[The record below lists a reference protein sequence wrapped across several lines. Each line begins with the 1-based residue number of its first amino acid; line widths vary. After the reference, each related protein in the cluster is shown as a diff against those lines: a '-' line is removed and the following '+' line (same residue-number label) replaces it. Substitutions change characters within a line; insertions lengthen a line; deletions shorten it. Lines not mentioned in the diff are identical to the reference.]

1 MSSAYKRII
10 EEEDWNK
17 TSNCEDGYINVS
29 DEKAMNGFVFEFKEK
44 CDTNFIN
51 NFKLIEKDEQEELQ
65 IFNYSQLH
73 YRNLERLLL
82 QGRATQQRK
91 LLSYSFKYLNVIKE
105 IEMMKIESITRYF
118 IENFQKLKDKR
129 NKELKEIGKA
139 TGENDK
145 EERDDTYWE
154 WENKTGQIRL
164 GFWSNNL
171 VGSNYRTTSSKFTNL
186 PITVREF
193 YKNYVVNNVIIRFFW
208 CAYDI
213 REYLFAEKLDIESA
227 YTPYMSIAGT
237 FYLEEMKYPAKMIE
251 KGTWLIRDMIG
262 DQYKHGEGKDG
273 QFTKN
278 VKMRYKIILPD
289 NIYIKDLKEVQV
301 GLYDQDTGKWR
312 LEAQDVGLKI
322 GEKERG
328 RTCNLVEFTTTEL
341 GIFGV
346 LIERKINFPYKD
358 WNIRCIKDNKNN
370 LVAILDLV
378 TPRTKF
384 VFELG
389 LLDNVPEDREA
400 TERIYPCH
408 AYMKLI
414 DNEEEC
420 FNHIANK
427 YLTFDQMILALKD
440 CGILIAPWKED
451 IEEIGFHEKNYETAN
466 RAVDDIVMA
475 CRYYSIR
482 AHNYNKL
489 IETDKIVVK
498 AKPNPEFDKKFLDDE
513 EKDWIDFLW
522 YPNKASIGKYV
533 LEGENLVFK
542 QSIETTRPKL
552 HQIIKDTQPKEI
564 YEQISEDDFSSAFLV
579 NIRNVIRV
587 LYLVNI
593 P

>member
-1 MSSAYKRII
+1 
-10 EEEDWNK
+10 
-17 TSNCEDGYINVS
+17 
-29 DEKAMNGFVFEFKEK
+29 MNGFIFEFKEK

-51 NFKLIEKDEQEELQ
+51 NFKLIEKDEADEFQ

-82 QGRATQQRK
+82 QGRATLQRK
-91 LLSYSFKYLNVIKE
+91 LINYSFDNLMEIKK

-118 IENFQKLKDKR
+118 IENFQKLKEKR
-129 NKELKEIGKA
+129 NKELKELGKA

-145 EERDDTYWE
+145 EEREDTYWE

-164 GFWSNNL
+164 GFWANNL
-171 VGSNYRTTSSKFTNL
+171 VQSNYRTTSSKFAKL
-186 PITVREF
+186 PLTVREF

-208 CAYDI
+208 CGYDI
-213 REYLFAEKLDIESA
+213 REYYSGNKAKGSG

-237 FYLEEMKYPAKMIE
+237 FYLEEMKYPAKMME
-251 KGTWLIRDMIG
+251 KGTWHIRDMIG
-262 DQYKHGEGKDG
+262 EQYKHGEGKDG

-289 NIYIKDLKEVQV
+289 NIYIKDLTEVQV

-312 LEAQDVGLKI
+312 LDAQDVGLKK

-328 RTCNLVEFTTTEL
+328 KICNLVEFTTTEL

-346 LIERKINFPYKD
+346 LIERKINFPYKS
-358 WNIRCIKDNKNN
+358 WNIRCIKNELNQ
-370 LVAILDLV
+370 LVAILDLE

-384 VFELG
+384 IFELG
-389 LLDNVPEDREA
+389 LSDNIPEDREA
-400 TERIYPCH
+400 TERVYPVH

-414 DNEEEC
+414 DNKEDC
-420 FNHIANK
+420 FNHIAGK
-427 YLTFDQMILALKD
+427 DLTFDQMILALKD

-451 IEEIGFHEKNYETAN
+451 IEQIDFHEKNHETVN

-475 CRYYSIR
+475 CRYYSIKSSE
-482 AHNYNKL
+482 YNRS

-498 AKPNPEFDKKFLDDE
+498 AKPNPEFDKYFLDDE
-513 EKDWIDFLW
+513 EKDWVDFLW

-533 LEGENLVFK
+533 IEGKNLVFNK
-542 QSIETTRPKL
+542 TIENTRPHL
-552 HQIIKDTQPKEI
+552 HQIIQDTQPKEV
-564 YEQISEDDFSSAFLV
+564 YEQVAEDDFSSAFLV

-587 LYLVNI
+587 LDLVSI

>member
-1 MSSAYKRII
+1 
-10 EEEDWNK
+10 
-17 TSNCEDGYINVS
+17 
-29 DEKAMNGFVFEFKEK
+29 MNGFLFEFKEK

-51 NFKLIEKDEQEELQ
+51 NFKLIEKDEADEFQ

-82 QGRATQQRK
+82 QGRATLQRK
-91 LLSYSFKYLNVIKE
+91 LINYSFENLMEIKN
-105 IEMMKIESITRYF
+105 IEKMKIESITRYF

-129 NKELKEIGKA
+129 NKELKELGKA

-145 EERDDTYWE
+145 EEREDTYWE
-154 WENKTGQIRL
+154 WENKTGLIRL
-164 GFWSNNL
+164 GFWANNL
-171 VGSNYRTTSSKFTNL
+171 VQSNYRTTSSKFTNL

-193 YKNYVVNNVIIRFFW
+193 YKSYVVNNVVIRFFW

-213 REYLFAEKLDIESA
+213 REYYSGKKVQGSG

-237 FYLEEMKYPAKMIE
+237 FYLEEMKYPQKMIE
-251 KGTWLIRDMIG
+251 KGTWNIRDMIG
-262 DQYKHGEGKDG
+262 EQYKHGEGKDG

-289 NIYIKDLKEVQV
+289 HIYIKDLKEVQV

-328 RTCNLVEFTTTEL
+328 KICNLVEFTTTEL

-346 LIERKINFPYKD
+346 LIERKINFPYKS
-358 WNIRCIKDNKNN
+358 WNIRCIKNENNN
-370 LVAILDLV
+370 LVAILDLE

-384 VFELG
+384 IFELG
-389 LLDNVPEDREA
+389 LSDN
-400 TERIYPCH
+400 
-408 AYMKLI
+408 
-414 DNEEEC
+414 
-420 FNHIANK
+420 
-427 YLTFDQMILALKD
+427 ILALKD

-451 IEEIGFHEKNYETAN
+451 IEQIDFHEKNHETVN

-475 CRYYSIR
+475 CRYYSIKSSKF
-482 AHNYNKL
+482 NKL

-498 AKPNPEFDKKFLDDE
+498 AKPNPEFDKYFLDDE
-513 EKDWIDFLW
+513 EKDWINFLW
-522 YPNKASIGKYV
+522 YPNKASIGRYV
-533 LEGENLVFK
+533 IQGENLIFNK
-542 QSIETTRPKL
+542 TIETNRPYL
-552 HQIIKDTQPKEI
+552 HQIIQDTKPKEV
-564 YEQISEDDFSSAFLV
+564 YEQIVEDDFSSAFLV

-587 LYLVNI
+587 LDLVSI

>member
-17 TSNCEDGYINVS
+17 TANCEDGYINVS
-29 DEKAMNGFVFEFKEK
+29 DEKGMNGFVFEFKEK

-129 NKELKEIGKA
+129 NKELKELGKA

-164 GFWSNNL
+164 GFWANNL

-278 VKMRYKIILPD
+278 VKMRYKIIIPD
-289 NIYIKDLKEVQV
+289 NIYTKDLKEVQV

-328 RTCNLVEFTTTEL
+328 RICNLVEFTTTEL

-346 LIERKINFPYKD
+346 LIERKINFPYQD
-358 WNIRCIKDNKNN
+358 WNIRCIKDKKNN

-400 TERIYPCH
+400 VERIYPCH

-451 IEEIGFHEKNYETAN
+451 IEEIDFHEKNYETAN

-475 CRYYSIR
+475 CRYYSIK
-482 AHNYNKL
+482 AHKYNKL

-552 HQIIKDTQPKEI
+552 HQIIKDTQPKEV

>member
-82 QGRATQQRK
+82 QGRATLQRK
-91 LLSYSFKYLNVIKE
+91 LLSYSFKYLMVIKE

-129 NKELKEIGKA
+129 NKELKELGKA

-164 GFWSNNL
+164 GFWANNL
-171 VGSNYRTTSSKFTNL
+171 VQSNYRTTSSKFTNL

-278 VKMRYKIILPD
+278 VKMRYKIIIPD
-289 NIYIKDLKEVQV
+289 NIYTKDLKEVQV

-328 RTCNLVEFTTTEL
+328 RICNLVEFTTTEL

-346 LIERKINFPYKD
+346 LIERKINFPYQD
-358 WNIRCIKDNKNN
+358 WNIRCVKDKKNN

-400 TERIYPCH
+400 VERIYPCH

-451 IEEIGFHEKNYETAN
+451 IEEIDFHEKNYETVN

-482 AHNYNKL
+482 AHKYNKL

-522 YPNKASIGKYV
+522 YPNRASIGKYV

-552 HQIIKDTQPKEI
+552 HQIIKDTQPKEV